1 MLKTINPL
9 KEPQADEKAMVSV
22 VGCERMGMLHTCLLA
37 DAGFKVLCV
46 DNDRALI
53 ERFSK
58 GKAPF
63 LNQEIEPTLQKGLEN
78 KRIRFSYN
86 IEDAAESEIILF
98 TTPAVVSE
106 RGTIDYSGIEKMFKK
121 IGSNIRK
128 NTLIVN
134 MSVVGIGVNESV
146 LKKTVED
153 VSGFRVG
160 VDIFFAYCPV
170 PFPEK
175 QTLRSLMNYRRV
187 VAAQDRMSLEKASNV
202 VGSITKAG
210 LAKSLDF
217 KVAEAAVLFETVYR
231 NVRSALSN
239 EFAAFCEKIGADYLA
254 IHGLIAADAD
264 CPHKNFWS
272 FGGEEALLMLFEEAD
287 NQNVKLK
294 VSQTVLELKKELVKR
309 KVSLIQDAL
318 KSCGKTMR
326 RAKITVLGV
335 SQTQNAA
342 DLPESSFK
350 DFVKMLERKG
360 ARPSVYDPYL
370 QRKASGLDLP
380 YVEENLSEALDGA
393 DCIIIYTGHE
403 QFRRLNLRKVKLLAN
418 TPAAIVD
425 FEGVLEPAKVEAEGF
440 TYRGLGRGVWR
451 K

>member
-1 MLKTINPL
+1 
-9 KEPQADEKAMVSV
+9 
-22 VGCERMGMLHTCLLA
+22 
-37 DAGFKVLCV
+37 
-46 DNDRALI
+46 
-53 ERFSK
+53 
-58 GKAPF
+58 
-63 LNQEIEPTLQKGLEN
+63 
-78 KRIRFSYN
+78 
-86 IEDAAESEIILF
+86 
-98 TTPAVVSE
+98 
-106 RGTIDYSGIEKMFKK
+106 
-121 IGSNIRK
+121 
-128 NTLIVN
+128 
-134 MSVVGIGVNESV
+134 
-146 LKKTVED
+146 
-153 VSGFRVG
+153 
-160 VDIFFAYCPV
+160 
-170 PFPEK
+170 
-175 QTLRSLMNYRRV
+175 
-187 VAAQDRMSLEKASNV
+187 
-202 VGSITKAG
+202 
-210 LAKSLDF
+210 
-217 KVAEAAVLFETVYR
+217 
-231 NVRSALSN
+231 
-239 EFAAFCEKIGADYLA
+239 
-254 IHGLIAADAD
+254 
-264 CPHKNFWS
+264 
-272 FGGEEALLMLFEEAD
+272 MLFEEAD